1 MSPAA
6 QDTKIEPVENSPE
19 TLRDSPAALT
29 TMATRDSSSY
39 LSKKAYDIPLL
50 KDDGSNYTAWKFRQ
64 TTVLRLRGLY
74 GVANGTEHMPGA
86 LTDAET
92 RDETKVQE
100 HARDIEKWCRRDQ
113 EAHAQITLAMEDGAL
128 ADIVETTTAHEAW
141 TRVIERWE
149 GKGMQSLS
157 FLYQQLTT
165 TKIEE
170 EEDLTTGFNNLRAI
184 AAKMKTLGEPVSDL
198 MLAQIIMCAL
208 PPSYAVV
215 STVIQ
220 TSNQHGSITSDTVVK
235 AALAEEERRKKGVG
249 LTAMFS
255 HASKGKAPKA
265 KADSKGKKKDRG
277 PPCQNCAKP
286 GHTKDD
292 CWAKGGGAEG
302 NGPHQKRRAAK
313 QTKRTTQ
320 KASQPNSQSA
330 ATDPTAPRHCM
341 RSPPSTERLPQTP
354 GYLTWARRDT

>member
-6 QDTKIEPVENSPE
+6 QDTRIEPVENSPE
-19 TLRDSPAALT
+19 TLCDSPTALT
-29 TMATRDSSSY
+29 TMATHDSSLY

-50 KDDGSNYTAWKFRQ
+50 KDDRSNYTAWKFCQ

-86 LTDAET
+86 LTDTEM
-92 RDETKVQE
+92 RDEVKVQE
-100 HARDIEKWCRRDQ
+100 RAREIEKWSRRDQ
-113 EAHAQITLAMEDGAL
+113 EAHAQITLAMEDGTL
-128 ADIVETTTAHEAW
+128 ADMVETTTAHEAW
-141 TRVIERWE
+141 MCVIERWE

-170 EEDLTTGFNNLRAI
+170 DEDLTTGFNNLQAI

-235 AALAEEERRKKGVG
+235 AALAEEERRKKGIG
-249 LTAMFS
+249 LTTMFT
-255 HASKGKAPKA
+255 HASKAKAPKA
-265 KADSKGKKKDRG
+265 KADPKGKKKDRG
-277 PPCQNCAKP
+277 PPCQNCMKP

-302 NGPHQKRRAAK
+302 NGLHQKCRTAK
-313 QTKRTTQ
+313 QTKKDDLKSESAKLAVSGDGSESTPTLYALPAIDR
-320 KASQPNSQSA
+320 KA
-330 ATDPTAPRHCM
+330 ATN
-341 RSPPSTERLPQTP
+341 
-354 GYLTWARRDT
+354 TWLLDSGAS